1 MSMFAQ
7 SERDFRAARV
17 CNSVASLLTM
27 SLASI
32 VYPCAAVAFLR
43 QLRQSRVLAD
53 KCWNDPMHHHAP
65 TPAHFLS
72 AGMNKGSLLSTTL
85 VLFGA
90 RSYLNI
96 KRFGYTSRQRG
107 THIRLVKYLSRMHAG
122 SVAVACVNVAMNKPA
137 RCIYRGV
144 HRCGGARSISIRL
157 VHSSD
162 NIENPEKLPW

>member
-96 KRFGYTSRQRG
+96 KRIMPVLNRE
-107 THIRLVKYLSRMHAG
+107 
-122 SVAVACVNVAMNKPA
+122 AVYVDILPFIKLLL
-137 RCIYRGV
+137 GV
-144 HRCGGARSISIRL
+144 DYQSISMDVDQCVKDASIKFR
-157 VHSSD
+157 
-162 NIENPEKLPW
+162 